1 VIIRTSP
8 KNPRESIMAKF
19 IFKLQSVLNLRKQ
32 KEDSIKNELA
42 VAIRKLEAER
52 RKLFELENTLEDS
65 VREFNEK
72 AKKTTVHEL
81 IEFNEYLSLLNSRI
95 KSQKENVNNAAKY
108 VDKVRE
114 ELVKAMKD
122 RKILEKLKDR
132 QYEEFLLERKRL
144 EQKTNDEIVSFNYN
158 DSNTGD

>member
-1 VIIRTSP
+1 
-8 KNPRESIMAKF
+8 MAKF

-42 VAIRKLEAER
+42 NATRKLEAEK
-52 RKLFELENTLEDS
+52 RKLSELETMLEDT

-72 AKKTTVHEL
+72 TKKTTVHEL

-95 KSQKENVNNAAKY
+95 KTQKENVNNAAQY

-114 ELVKAMKD
+114 ELVKAVKE
-122 RKILEKLKDR
+122 RKILEKLRER
-132 QYEEFLLERKRL
+132 QFEEFLLEQKKL
-144 EQKTNDEIVSFNYN
+144 EQKTNDEIVSYNYN
-158 DSNTGD
+158 ENDSGD